1 MKKVNEIQY
10 RWDRSNLPLLNQ
22 QFERDLKFLLS
33 IIKEME
39 EGLEFY
45 RDADEDDNGKLAKK
59 ILKKLNKS

>member
-10 RWDRSNLPLLNQ
+10 RWDRSNLSLLNQ

-33 IIKEME
+33 IVKEME

-45 RDADEDDNGKLAKK
+45 RDADEDDGGKMAKK
-59 ILKKLNKS
+59 LLKKLNKS

>member
-10 RWDRSNLPLLNQ
+10 RWNKSNLSLLNQ